1 MILSKIDTYAQKYGK
16 WSCVEEKKDIFY
28 APIIELFI
36 KEIKRLGIVNQHDS
50 IEKQENAKN
59 VTKLFFEYMFGTQDF
74 YKFIKDDSSE
84 STKVYPY
91 NMRGTLMR
99 PYERVKNN
107 QAVKMI
113 TMPEEIVEVRAK
125 PNSKTTMEIYFDQW
139 IISMLLHNADTK
151 ITRTSLKFDVQIKAQ
166 PRKVMG
172 NILPWD

>member
-59 VTKLFFEYMFGTQDF
+59 FTKLFFEYMFGTQDF

-91 NMRGTLMR
+91 NMHGTLMR
-99 PYERVKNN
+99 LYERVKNN

-139 IISMLLHNADTK
+139 IISMRLHNADTK